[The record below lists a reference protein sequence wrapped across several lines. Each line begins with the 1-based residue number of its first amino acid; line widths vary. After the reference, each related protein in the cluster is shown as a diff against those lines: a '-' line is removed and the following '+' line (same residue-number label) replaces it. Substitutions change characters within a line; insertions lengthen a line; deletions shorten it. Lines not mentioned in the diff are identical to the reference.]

1 MISNAEGVIS
11 RRTFKKINFCLPE
24 ISPLAAE
31 NLNIVSCRS
40 PPFPSN
46 PVIPIGKTGSKAYP
60 PFCWGLPVFI
70 CTLTSVALS
79 VITFI
84 TFIKPNHCE
93 YNYLNSFQ
101 KRGRLSMA
109 RRISS
114 IIYLILIL
122 MTAGCGYN
130 TIQTNEEA
138 VKAAWGDVEAA
149 YQRRNDLIPNLVE
162 VVKGYA
168 AHERETLTAVT
179 EARAKVGSIQMN
191 KNLLEDPAAF
201 SQFQNAQG
209 AMSSALSR
217 LMVVVERYP
226 DLKANQNFQDLQ
238 HQLEGTENRINV
250 ARVRY
255 NKAVEVFNGSIRV
268 FPNNL
273 TNKFI
278 LGLKLKEPFKAE
290 AGAEKAPKVKF

>member
-1 MISNAEGVIS
+1 MEAAMKRPVTFGLMILV
-11 RRTFKKINFCLPE
+11 LM
-24 ISPLAAE
+24 L
-31 NLNIVSCRS
+31 
-40 PPFPSN
+40 
-46 PVIPIGKTGSKAYP
+46 
-60 PFCWGLPVFI
+60 
-70 CTLTSVALS
+70 TL
-79 VITFI
+79 
-84 TFIKPNHCE
+84 
-93 YNYLNSFQ
+93 
-101 KRGRLSMA
+101 
-109 RRISS
+109 
-114 IIYLILIL
+114 
-122 MTAGCGYN
+122 AGCGYN

-168 AHERETLTAVT
+168 KHEKETLTAVT
-179 EARAKVGSIQMN
+179 EARSKVGAIQMD
-191 KNLLEDPAAF
+191 KNILEDPKAF
-201 SQFQNAQG
+201 SQFQAAQG

-255 NKAVEVFNGSIRV
+255 NKTVEVFNGSIRV
-268 FPNNL
+268 FPNSL
-273 TNKFI
+273 TNKFL

-290 AGAEKAPKVKF
+290 AGAEKAPQVKF

>member
-1 MISNAEGVIS
+1 MKNNLLIGLIFSLLVL
-11 RRTFKKINFCLPE
+11 NF
-24 ISPLAAE
+24 S
-31 NLNIVSCRS
+31 
-40 PPFPSN
+40 
-46 PVIPIGKTGSKAYP
+46 
-60 PFCWGLPVFI
+60 
-70 CTLTSVALS
+70 
-79 VITFI
+79 
-84 TFIKPNHCE
+84 
-93 YNYLNSFQ
+93 
-101 KRGRLSMA
+101 
-109 RRISS
+109 
-114 IIYLILIL
+114 
-122 MTAGCGYN
+122 GCGYN

-138 VKAAWGDVEAA
+138 VKAAWGDVEAS

-168 AHERETLTAVT
+168 KHEKETLTAVT

-191 KNLLEDPAAF
+191 KNMLDDPNAF

-217 LMVVVERYP
+217 LMVVVEKYP

-250 ARVRY
+250 ARTRF
-255 NKAVEVFNGSIRV
+255 NKTVEIFNSSIRV

-273 TNKFI
+273 TNKFL

-290 AGAEKAPKVKF
+290 AGAEKAPTVKF